1 MTKGEPM
8 RRSRRGPRTAAIREL
23 ALLLG
28 MLWIG
33 AAAAR
38 SADPEIR
45 IVSESDR
52 QVIFEVTAPPP
63 ALRPIAVD
71 GRRYVE
77 IAGDGLERAFEP
89 GQPDLP
95 AVEVRLALPPGAEG
109 AAELLESDALPLGA
123 ARPLPVPRED
133 IRLAPGSEGDPSE
146 AVPDVTLDYAED
158 PVAYGG
164 IESFPG
170 RPVEPDRV
178 RPWRHF
184 RLLPVRVALARY
196 DPAAGELTWFTRIRV
211 RVVFVTARPS
221 GAGAGGGIPYTAPET
236 RWEPLFEATI
246 LNYASARGFRRWQPL
261 SGALPRGAMTEGAQ
275 EWRVAVDTTGV
286 YRLEFGDL
294 AAAGID
300 TPDLAWSDVRLL
312 VRGYDDADDAD
323 PFREYEIAFD
333 PDDAD
338 GDGTFESGESLV
350 FYGQDAWDFFDLSAG
365 DRRYGRRNV
374 YWMIAGA
381 GAGTAIAA
389 RAAWFDWTGL
399 TPRTSYVRTDHF
411 EQNLY
416 YTETC
421 AAGDTRTP
429 DEGPYG
435 IHSDHYNWTFPRV
448 GEPTASHRIKVVR
461 FDLPTVLSLSQV
473 CVRVQGQHLLSG
485 TALNHQPR
493 LWLSRS
499 AAEYDTTWAFP
510 GNPLD
515 VPALSALTVCADG
528 AGIPGAVTGTGKNYL
543 KIYIPEANDGI
554 DNRNAGQVGIDWAEV
569 TFRGSS
575 DVRNHRLE
583 MPLDGITGHQQLLVR
598 RLPSRDVR
606 VYDIADRRAPVRLAL
621 ADSLFAASGN
631 FSDLR
636 LQVDCGDGA
645 RPPRIVV
652 IEARTYDPLP
662 ADAVTRRVGSPL
674 TQFEGEDLVAI
685 YPPRFGSQVEPL
697 LSHREGQGHQ
707 VLRAPTD
714 AVYDTYSGGRAH
726 PFAVKRLLRRMWRA
740 SAPAPDD
747 LLLLG
752 DASNDLAG
760 YALGLNGLQS
770 DTSYVPTIT
779 VSGHSFSS
787 TGTEIV
793 SADPWLVD
801 NLSGDWG
808 ENTSYYPD
816 LNVGRVSCGTEAE
829 AQRYVEKVLA
839 YEASD
844 PTASWRTRLVYCSD
858 DDFSST
864 IGGLGGG
871 DNYQRQPGESAFLS
885 ITRRAMA
892 LTMDDS
898 LFLQFAV
905 DSVFLNDYMDSV
917 VALGRCVPDTNDPTR
932 CLRDTNG
939 NIVRI
944 GSSVSI
950 NFAANRV
957 YCVDHVKPAL
967 LGFLSRG
974 ALYWAYQGHSNRS
987 QMTHEEV
994 FRHSRLAGVLDVF
1007 DLQNL
1012 GRPFIYGGYGCHL
1025 NDFASHYEA
1034 HHTRGD
1040 AMTETML
1047 FCCEGDPPNLKRG
1060 AIAAIA
1066 SSDYES
1072 IGHDYEVDFS
1082 EAAFPDPPRD
1092 DSGQPRWRLGEVYTL
1107 SKLKLPSVG
1116 SRRYERL
1123 TYNLLGDPGLRIGL
1137 APPWVRLQLNGTAWA
1152 SETSEYAS
1160 DRPDDSL
1167 SVLIQLND
1175 ESHVSAPAVTDYF
1188 GAVPGTALEV
1198 REEAREGRYLA
1209 LRYRTQ
1215 VQRLDYGLQIR
1226 AIDYEGTTRAVE
1238 VHVPFTIQFFEQVGS
1253 ELEPLAPGATLDAAA
1268 RLALAVRCGAHLEAD
1283 DLKLFLGASEV
1294 PRESATQS
1302 AASGPFVWDFR
1313 YGDLPAG
1320 FEPDTL
1326 AVQVHQRDGSWRVLA
1341 RLPVTLGALSLSLDG
1356 AQWVPSPFAEET
1368 NLVYRLTDTAANVR
1382 LRLFTA
1388 SGRRILEETTLAT
1401 EKGTRHFLWDG
1412 RDADGDA
1419 VANGLYFYELSVY
1432 DAEGRRADRVVDKLV
1447 RAR

>member
-1 MTKGEPM
+1 M
-8 RRSRRGPRTAAIREL
+8 
-23 ALLLG
+23 LG
-28 MLWIG
+28 IA

-38 SADPEIR
+38 SSTPEVR

-52 QVIFEVTAPPP
+52 QVIFEITAPRPV
-63 ALRPIAVD
+63 LSPIAID

-77 IAGDGLERAFEP
+77 IAADDLQRAFEP

-95 AVEVRLALPPGAEG
+95 VVEVRLALPPGAEG
-109 AAELLESDALPLGA
+109 AAELLESDALSLGA
-123 ARPLPVPRED
+123 ARPLPVPTED
-133 IRLAPGSEGDPSE
+133 IQLPPGSEVDPSD
-146 AVPDVTLDYAED
+146 AVPDVAVDYVED
-158 PVAYGG
+158 PIAYGG

-170 RPVEPDRV
+170 RPVETDRV
-178 RPWRHF
+178 RAWRHF
-184 RLLPVRVALARY
+184 RLLPVRLALARY
-196 DPAAGELTWFTRIRV
+196 DPAAGQLTWFTRMRV
-211 RVVFVTARPS
+211 RVVFVAGHPS
-221 GAGAGGGIPYTAPET
+221 GARAAPVAYTAPET
-236 RWEPLFEATI
+236 RWEPLFKATI

-261 SGALPRGAMTEGAQ
+261 SGALPRGALSEGAQ

-286 YRLEFGDL
+286 YRLAFDDL

-300 TPDLAWSDVRLL
+300 TPGLAWSDVKLL

-374 YWMIAGA
+374 YWVVAGA
-381 GAGTAIAA
+381 GAGAAIAT
-389 RAAWFDWTGL
+389 RPAWFNWTGL
-399 TPRTSYVRTDHF
+399 TPRINYTRTDHF

-435 IHSDHYNWTFPRV
+435 IRSDHYNWTFPRV
-448 GEPTASHRIKVVR
+448 VEPTVSRRVKVVR
-461 FDLPTVLSLSQV
+461 FDLPVVLSLSQV
-473 CVRVQGQHLLSG
+473 CVRVQGQHYLGG
-485 TALNHQPR
+485 TALDHRPR

-515 VPALSALTVCADG
+515 VPAVGGLTVCADG
-528 AGIPGAVTGTGKNYL
+528 AGIPTTVAGTGKNYV
-543 KIYIPEANDGI
+543 KIYIPMENDGI
-554 DNRNAGQVGIDWAEV
+554 DSLNAGQVGIDWAEV

-583 MPLDGITGHQQLLVR
+583 MPLEGLTGHQQLLIR
-598 RLPSRDVR
+598 KLPSRDVR
-606 VYDIADRRAPVRLAL
+606 VYDIADRRAPVRIAL
-621 ADSLFAASGN
+621 ADSLFAASGS
-631 FSDLR
+631 FFDLR
-636 LQVDCGDGA
+636 LQVDCGDGTH
-645 RPPRIVV
+645 PLRILV
-652 IEARTYDPLP
+652 IEAQTFDPLP
-662 ADAVTRRVGSPL
+662 TGAATRRVGSPL
-674 TQFEGEDLVAI
+674 AQFDGEDLVAL

-697 LSHREGQGHQ
+697 LTHREGQGHK
-707 VLRAPTD
+707 VFRAPTD
-714 AVYDTYSGGRAH
+714 AVYDTYNGGRAH
-726 PFAVKRLLRRMWRA
+726 PFAVKRLLRRMWRV
-740 SAPAPDD
+740 SSPAPDD
-747 LLLLG
+747 LLLFG

-760 YALGLNGLQS
+760 YSLGLNGLQS
-770 DTSYVPTIT
+770 DTSFVPTIT

-793 SADPWLVD
+793 TADPWLVD

-829 AQRYVEKVLA
+829 AQLYVEKVLA
-839 YEASD
+839 YEAGD
-844 PTASWRTRLVYCSD
+844 PTASWRTRLVFCSD

-864 IGGLGGG
+864 ISGLGGPG
-871 DNYQRQPGESAFLS
+871 TYQRQPGESSFLS

-905 DSVFLNDYMDSV
+905 DSVFVNDYMDSV
-917 VALGRCVPDTNDPTR
+917 VALGRCVPDTIDPTR
-932 CLRDTNG
+932 CLRDAEG
-939 NIVRI
+939 EIVRI
-944 GSSVSI
+944 GSGIPI
-950 NFAANRV
+950 NFEANRV
-957 YCVDHVKPAL
+957 YCRDHATPAL
-967 LGFLSRG
+967 LAFLSQG
-974 ALYWAYQGHSNRS
+974 ALYWAFQGHSNRS

-1034 HHTRGD
+1034 HSTRGD

-1047 FCCEGDPPNLKRG
+1047 FCCSGASRG

-1066 SSDYES
+1066 STDYES

-1082 EAAFPDPPRD
+1082 EAAFPDPPLD
-1092 DSGQPRWRLGEVYTL
+1092 ESGQARWRLGEVYTL
-1107 SKLKLPSVG
+1107 SKLKLPSTG
-1116 SRRYERL
+1116 SRRYERM
-1123 TYNLLGDPGLRIGL
+1123 TYNMLGDPGLRIGL
-1137 APPWVRLQLNGTAWA
+1137 APPWVRLTLNGAAWA

-1160 DRPDDSL
+1160 DRLDDSL

-1175 ESHVSAPAVTDYF
+1175 ESHVSAPTVTDYY

-1209 LRYRTQ
+1209 LRYLTQ
-1215 VQRLDYGLQIR
+1215 VQRRDYDLQIR
-1226 AIDYEGTTRAVE
+1226 SIDYEGTTRDVE
-1238 VHVPFTIQFFEQVGS
+1238 VHIPFTTQFFEQVGG
-1253 ELEPLAPGATLDAAA
+1253 ELEPLTPGATLDDAA

-1283 DLKLFLGASEV
+1283 DLKLFLGATEV
-1294 PRESATQS
+1294 PLESATPQT
-1302 AASGPFVWDFR
+1302 ATAGPFVWDFR
-1313 YGDLPAG
+1313 YGDLPGG
-1320 FEPDTL
+1320 FEQDTL
-1326 AVQVHQRDGSWRVLA
+1326 AVQVRQRDGSWTVLS
-1341 RLPVTLGALSLSLDG
+1341 RLPVTLGALSLSIAG
-1356 AQWVPSPFAEET
+1356 AQWVPSPFAGQT
-1368 NLVYRLTDTAANVR
+1368 HLVYRLTDSAASVR

-1388 SGRRILEETTLAT
+1388 SGRRILEEATLAT

-1412 RDADGDA
+1412 RDADGDP

-1432 DAEGRRADRVVDKLV
+1432 DGAGRRADRVVDKLV